1 MLPTTSTCEDSMWQ
15 SDFLRTSVG
24 LRGVLI
30 LWVFAAHASHAAAL
44 NQQYVIT
51 LETFNTAAFIILTG
65 FSTYISTRNKPLHY
79 GKWVM
84 GRWFGLI
91 PIYLLMLLTVYLPQI
106 YQAATSQ
113 KEAVS
118 TGTKIYLLI
127 MNFLGLSLIGD
138 SGNFSFLHNFTAFD
152 TSADLGDVGIPL
164 ANALSTN
171 YFSSLL
177 FCQLLLFALFH
188 FTLSFRLP
196 RRVFQAGH
204 GLVAGIGAAS
214 LIAASLAIGFL
225 AAPISKAD
233 WWQFSSD
240 ASFAVTYQN
249 INPGNSLWMVPC
261 LMFGVC
267 VAEVRFHLGRRVRAV
282 LGHWLV
288 VDLTIAAFV
297 VFTALPHYHKAS
309 FDSGIRIWYRAKCAS
324 PDLTAQQKTFCDVWL
339 SRSGVAVSATAIWTG
354 VAVSATQFVLFTLM
368 LLSLSCQVYH
378 KKRSLAVFGL
388 VQTRFCRFF
397 GQHSYTLYVVQ
408 IVVIFGPW
416 MKWFVCFGA
425 AAGTC
430 TAPNM
435 ETGAASSN
443 FLHSWMYKAYL
454 LVVTVVFGMLVQRWQ
469 DTFVSAT
476 HVAVMQFLQP
486 GIGVQC
492 WKVLTDEQ
500 NPLSGLVLACQPA
513 ARAEAGAAA
522 QEAAALPVV
531 VNARRG

>member
-1 MLPTTSTCEDSMWQ
+1 MWQ

-30 LWVFAAHASHAAAL
+30 LWVFAAHASIAATM
-44 NQQYVIT
+44 NQQYLLTVQ
-51 LETFNTAAFIILTG
+51 TFNTAAFIILTG

-79 GKWVM
+79 GKWVI

-91 PIYLLMLLTVYLPQI
+91 PIYLLMLLTGYLPQI

-113 KEAVS
+113 KETVS
-118 TGTKIYLLI
+118 TGTQIYLLI
-127 MNFLGLSLIGD
+127 MNFLGLSFIGD
-138 SGNFSFLHNFTAFD
+138 SGNFSFLRNTTAFD
-152 TSADLGDVGIPL
+152 TSANLGDVGIPL
-164 ANALSTN
+164 ASALSSN

-204 GLVAGIGAAS
+204 GLVAGAGAAS

-225 AAPISKAD
+225 AAPIAKAD
-233 WWQFSSD
+233 WWQRSS
-240 ASFAVTYQN
+240 AMFAVTYQN
-249 INPGNSLWMVPC
+249 ISPGTSLWMVPC

-267 VAEVRFHLGRRVRAV
+267 VAEVRFHLGHRVRAV

-297 VFTALPHYHKAS
+297 VFTALPHYHS
-309 FDSGIRIWYRAKCAS
+309 TPFGSGPVKWYTTKCAS
-324 PDLTAQQKTFCDVWL
+324 PDLTAEQKAFCDVYL
-339 SRSGVAVSATAIWTG
+339 SIAKKSPWHGTSMWTG
-354 VAVSATQFVLFTLM
+354 VAISATQFVLFALM

-408 IVVIFGPW
+408 IVVIFGPY

-435 ETGAASSN
+435 AAGAASSN

-522 QEAAALPVV
+522 KEAAVPQVV
-531 VNARRG
+531 VNIRRG